1 MKNKNIYAELTP
13 VTEGR
18 SSCVSTIKRS
28 QGTVHLGRK
37 AGLLTIKASVWQ
49 HDMKLPDV
57 QVSDHIALEYS
68 KNI

>member
-1 MKNKNIYAELTP
+1 M
-13 VTEGR
+13 
-18 SSCVSTIKRS
+18 STIKRS

-57 QVSDHIALEYS
+57 QVSDHRALEYS

>member
-1 MKNKNIYAELTP
+1 ML
-13 VTEGR
+13 
-18 SSCVSTIKRS
+18 SS
-28 QGTVHLGRK
+28 QGALEELGRK

-57 QVSDHIALEYS
+57 QVSDHRALEYS